1 MAANIL
7 VVSKNTADTL
17 LNTVSNRISLN
28 EPSIVQMGVNRADV
42 AKMERLDNSLVVTL
56 KDGDVVTLDG
66 FFDAANSTSNSLVLR
81 DADGSFWL
89 AEINPQSGAFALID
103 YLPLESLEPLL
114 LAEETGIAAMP

>member
-42 AKMERLDNSLVVTL
+42 AKMEWLDNSLVVTL

>member
-42 AKMERLDNSLVVTL
+42 AKME
-56 KDGDVVTLDG
+56 
-66 FFDAANSTSNSLVLR
+66 
-81 DADGSFWL
+81 
-89 AEINPQSGAFALID
+89 
-103 YLPLESLEPLL
+103 
-114 LAEETGIAAMP
+114 